1 MTSVL
6 DMIKHVTGVDLK
18 RQFPHTS
25 KEIERELFLTLATVF
40 KEKLKQKVGNGFYG
54 ILTDEVTDISVT
66 QQLVTFIQY
75 FDRQKCTIDTKFLAV
90 GNTLKESTPAD
101 APQITRVLISQ
112 LKSVGLEVQNMRS
125 FVSDGASVMTGTR
138 NGVAKLLKDEN
149 PLILSFHCLAHKLAL
164 ACVHSADTIDYI
176 SHCELQLNQLWK
188 LFDNSAKRTAT
199 YLKVQESTKNL
210 TLHEKGRKKIAK
222 KLKKACRTRWL
233 SLDKSVQAVLADY
246 RAMIQ
251 TLEELKSEP
260 TGSTAEGLLKRM
272 KNVKFTGAIYILHD
286 VLPVLS
292 QLSKRLQRGN
302 VNFSH
307 LSPAI
312 KATHAKLRNLK
323 EKKECLKQ
331 LQNDLAPN
339 GRLNSSGLAP
349 SEHTMQELS
358 SLMNRY
364 IVADL
369 TPLCH
374 K

>member
-1 MTSVL
+1 M
-6 DMIKHVTGVDLK
+6 
-18 RQFPHTS
+18 
-25 KEIERELFLTLATVF
+25 
-40 KEKLKQKVGNGFYG
+40 
-54 ILTDEVTDISVT
+54 
-66 QQLVTFIQY
+66 
-75 FDRQKCTIDTKFLAV
+75 
-90 GNTLKESTPAD
+90 
-101 APQITRVLISQ
+101 
-112 LKSVGLEVQNMRS
+112 
-125 FVSDGASVMTGTR
+125 
-138 NGVAKLLKDEN
+138 
-149 PLILSFHCLAHKLAL
+149 
-164 ACVHSADTIDYI
+164 
-176 SHCELQLNQLWK
+176 
-188 LFDNSAKRTAT
+188 
-199 YLKVQESTKNL
+199 

-272 KNVKFTGAIYILHD
+272 KNVKFTGAIYILHG